1 MKTQKLLVIV
11 AIAALALLPVSA
23 ATAQTPIV
31 EHEGGNATAIR
42 NLEFNGVLYDVEFKY
57 DSANN
62 IWGALF
68 DFGEP
73 NEAINAANAAS
84 AALNTVPEVVT
95 VGPDMSNMSTT
106 FHIPHERKGGFIVLT
121 VFAEYN
127 WDQSPD
133 DWSWSDYYIWPSFT
147 PASYAHFTVPEP
159 PDPVTIGGTV
169 SDLVGSGLVLQNN
182 DSDDL
187 PITANGEFDFDTPLT
202 PGNSYNV
209 TVATQPANP
218 EQICIVQNGSGPVP
232 AEAVTDVAV
241 TCLVLP
247 PGNVS
252 KVAAEGDTLPDGTKL
267 FAIYLDGGVAINL
280 FGEVAFFGSSG
291 NIPSVYSQNGV
302 VVHHDETLPDGT
314 RVRSI
319 FTTGGVAI
327 NLLGQ
332 VAFHGNGGNDPV
344 SALNPNVFTQAG
356 QVAERWDPLP
366 DGTIPAEIND
376 YGGVAINLF
385 GQVAFHSKIEV
396 EGQTTWVPAVLT
408 QDGLVVKE
416 GEDLPDGTILNTIS
430 FEGGVAIND
439 RGQVAFHGEVVDPD
453 LGANTRAA
461 LFTQDGVVVK
471 EGDTLPDGTILGAI
485 RKNAGVAINLLGQV
499 AFQGRVFDP
508 VFGIDTVAAVFTQ
521 DGLVVKEGDTLPDGS
536 ILEDLS
542 ETGGVAI
549 NDFGLVAFHGG
560 IGSTEVVFTQNGL
573 VAKEGDN
580 LSDGTTTL
588 EEISDTGGVS
598 INAVG
603 EVAFLGKINNFIAVF
618 VGEAPVAEGDESSS
632 E

>member
-1 MKTQKLLVIV
+1 MGLMLG
-11 AIAALALLPVSA
+11 ASA
-23 ATAQTPIV
+23 AQAFTV
-31 EHEGGNATAIR
+31 EVDGTGTNATAIR
-42 NLEFNGVLYDVEFKY
+42 NLEYDGVFYDVVFLQ
-57 DSANN
+57 DSADS
-62 IWGALF
+62 IWGGAPF
-68 DFGEP
+68 DFTTVP
-73 NEAINAANAAS
+73 VAIAAANAAS
-84 AALNTVPEVVT
+84 DALNTVPEVVT
-95 VGPDMSNMSTT
+95 VGPDMSTT
-106 FHIPHERKGGFIVLT
+106 FHIPYDREGGFIVLT
-121 VFAEYN
+121 VYAEYN
-127 WDQSPD
+127 WDMSPD
-133 DWSWSDYYIWPSFT
+133 DWLWNYFYAWADSA
-147 PASYAHFTVPEP
+147 PASYADFTVSEP
-159 PDPVTIGGTV
+159 PDPVPIGGTV

-182 DSDDL
+182 GSDDL
-187 PITANGEFDFDTPLT
+187 PITDNGDFTFATELT
-202 PGNSYNV
+202 PGSVYDV
-209 TVATQPANP
+209 TVATQPTNP
-218 EQICIVQNGSGPVP
+218 TQTCAVQNGSGPVP
-232 AEAVTDVAV
+232 AKAVTDVAV

-252 KVAAEGDTLPDGTKL
+252 KVAAERETLPDGTKL
-267 FAIYLDGGVAINL
+267 FAIYEDGGVAINL
-280 FGEVAFFGSSG
+280 FGEVAFFGSPG
-291 NIPSVYSQNGV
+291 NIPFVYSQNGV
-302 VVHHDETLPDGT
+302 VVHDDETLPDGT

-332 VAFHGNGGNDPV
+332 VAFHGRGGNDSE
-344 SALNPNVFTQAG
+344 SALRTNVFTQAG
-356 QVAERWDPLP
+356 QVAEQWVPLP
-366 DGTIPAEIND
+366 DGTISAEIND

-385 GQVAFHSKIEV
+385 GQVAFHSRIEV

-416 GEDLPDGTILNTIS
+416 GDTLPDGTILNTIS
-430 FEGGVAIND
+430 SEGGVAIND

-453 LGANTRAA
+453 LGADTRAA
-461 LFTQDGVVVK
+461 LFTQDGLVVK
-471 EGDTLPDGTILGAI
+471 EGDILPDGTILGAI
-485 RKNAGVAINLLGQV
+485 RKNAGVAINLFGQV

-521 DGLVVKEGDTLPDGS
+521 DGLVVKEGDTLPDGT

-560 IGSTEVVFTQNGL
+560 IGSTKVVFTQNGL

-598 INAVG
+598 INFFG
-603 EVAFLGKINNFIAVF
+603 EVAFLGKINYLAVF
-618 VGEAPVAEGDESSS
+618 VGEAPVAEGDEMYS

>member
-241 TCLVLP
+241 TCVEVPDPVTIGGTVSDLVGIGLVLQNNGSDGLPITANGDFTFATELTPGSVYDVTVATQPTNPAQNCAVQNGSGPVPAEAVTDVAVTCLVLP

-302 VVHHDETLPDGT
+302 VVHHGETLPDGT

-396 EGQTTWVPAVLT
+396 EGQTTWVPAVL
-408 QDGLVVKE
+408 
-416 GEDLPDGTILNTIS
+416 
-430 FEGGVAIND
+430 
-439 RGQVAFHGEVVDPD
+439 
-453 LGANTRAA
+453 
-461 LFTQDGVVVK
+461 
-471 EGDTLPDGTILGAI
+471 
-485 RKNAGVAINLLGQV
+485 
-499 AFQGRVFDP
+499 
-508 VFGIDTVAAVFTQ
+508 TQ